1 MNNKKMRKVFFL
13 MPILLLVFFIYFKN
27 NDKISKE
34 NSSDKPK
41 ANKKNILKGNEEEI
55 ISQKSSDEKNI
66 VKENNSLIIFDKDGK
81 IFYKNEISVSKNNS
95 ISLLDNLIGNKE
107 EYPLKNIAEEQIKDK
122 EIEVFVKKIEE
133 NREKNIT
140 VEEKTNNKFSWWNIY

>member
-13 MPILLLVFFIYFKN
+13 MPILLLVFFIYFKI

-66 VKENNSLIIFDKDGK
+66 VKENNSLIILDKDGK
-81 IFYKNEISVSKNNS
+81 IFYKNEISISK
-95 ISLLDNLIGNKE
+95 K
-107 EYPLKNIAEEQIKDK
+107 
-122 EIEVFVKKIEE
+122 
-133 NREKNIT
+133 
-140 VEEKTNNKFSWWNIY
+140 